1 MRYLIIGNGIAGVEA
16 AINIRKIDKEGDITI
31 ITKSENLFYFRPRL
45 IDYLANKVIFKE
57 IIAKQKNFYE
67 EQRIKN
73 VFNTKITGIRLEAKN
88 AIDSSGVTFKYDKL
102 LLATGA
108 KPFLPPIDGIDK
120 KGVFAFRQ
128 KKDADN
134 IKLFCKDKKNVV
146 IVGGG
151 LLGLE
156 VANSLT
162 ILGKKVTI
170 IEYFNQLLPRQ
181 LDEQGAEV
189 LKTILER
196 KGLSFKLGNITE
208 KIDGKDKVER
218 VMLKSGEIVKT
229 DAVIISAGVRP
240 RLELVKDINVK
251 INRGVKV
258 NDYMET
264 SIKDIYAAGDIAEHR
279 KINYGLWIP
288 SKEQGEIAGK
298 NMAGEGKIKYK
309 GSSFETRLKVT
320 GITLFSAGEFNA
332 KDGEIKTLQE
342 DNVYKKIII
351 KNKKLYGAIILGDDK
366 AALLASKIF
375 KDKKYINMLKE
386 IL

>member
-45 IDYLANKVIFKE
+45 IDYLANKVTFKE
-57 IIAKQKNFYE
+57 IIAKQKDFYE
-67 EQRIKN
+67 EKRIKN
-73 VFNTKITGIRLEAKN
+73 VFNTKVTGIRPETKN
-88 AIDSSGVTFKYDKL
+88 VIDSSGITFKYDKL

-120 KGVFAFRQ
+120 KGVFTFRQ

-134 IKLFCKDKKNVV
+134 IKLFCKDKKDVV
-146 IVGGG
+146 IIGGG

-189 LKTILER
+189 LKIILER
-196 KGLSFKLGNITE
+196 KGLSFELGNITE

-218 VMLKSGEIVKT
+218 VILKSGEIVKT
-229 DAVIISAGVRP
+229 DAVIISAGIRP
-240 RLELVKDINVK
+240 RLELAKDINVK
-251 INRGVKV
+251 INKGIKV

-279 KINYGLWIP
+279 ETNYGLWIP

-298 NMAGEGKIKYK
+298 NMAGEKIKYK

-332 KDGEIKTLQE
+332 KDGEIKTLQG
-342 DNVYKKIII
+342 DDVFKKIII

>member
-1 MRYLIIGNGIAGVEA
+1 MRHLIIGNGIAGVEA
-16 AINIRKIDKEGDITI
+16 AINIRKIDKEGNITI
-31 ITKSENLFYFRPRL
+31 ITKSENPFYFRPRL
-45 IDYLANKVIFKE
+45 IDYLANKVTFKE
-57 IIAKQKNFYE
+57 IIAKQKKFYE

-102 LLATGA
+102 LLAAGA

-181 LDEQGAEV
+181 LDEKGAEV

-240 RLELVKDINVK
+240 SLELVKDINLE

-279 KINYGLWIP
+279 EINYGLWIP

-298 NMAGEGKIKYK
+298 NMAGEKIKYK

>member
-45 IDYLANKVIFKE
+45 IDYLANKVTFKE
-57 IIAKQKNFYE
+57 IIAKQKDFYE
-67 EQRIKN
+67 EKRIKN
-73 VFNTKITGIRLEAKN
+73 VFNTKVTGIRPETKN
-88 AIDSSGVTFKYDKL
+88 VIDSSGITFKYDKL

-120 KGVFAFRQ
+120 KGVFTFRQ

-134 IKLFCKDKKNVV
+134 IKLFCKDKKDVV
-146 IVGGG
+146 IIGGG

-189 LKTILER
+189 LKIILER
-196 KGLSFKLGNITE
+196 KGLSFELGNITE

-218 VMLKSGEIVKT
+218 VILKSGEIVKT
-229 DAVIISAGVRP
+229 DAVIISAGIRP
-240 RLELVKDINVK
+240 RLELAKDINVK
-251 INRGVKV
+251 INKGIKV

-279 KINYGLWIP
+279 ETNYGLWIP

-298 NMAGEGKIKYK
+298 NMAGEKIKYK

-342 DNVYKKIII
+342 DDVFKKIII

>member
-1 MRYLIIGNGIAGVEA
+1 MRCLIIGNGIAGVEA
-16 AINIRKIDKEGDITI
+16 ALNIRKIDKKGNITI
-31 ITKSENLFYFRPRL
+31 ITKSENLSYFRPRL
-45 IDYLANKVIFKE
+45 IDYLANKVTFIE
-57 IIAKQKNFYE
+57 IIAKQKDFYKE
-67 EQRIKN
+67 KRIKN
-73 VFNTKITGIRLEAKN
+73 IFNTKITGIRLEAKN
-88 AIDSSGVTFKYDKL
+88 IIDSSGVTFKYDKL

-128 KKDADN
+128 KEDADN
-134 IKLFCKDKKNVV
+134 IKLFCKDKKDVV

-218 VMLKSGEIVKT
+218 VILKSGEIVKT

-240 RLELVKDINVK
+240 RLELAKDINVE

-279 KINYGLWIP
+279 ETNYGLWIP

-298 NMAGEGKIKYK
+298 NMAGEKIKYK
-309 GSSFETRLKVT
+309 GSSIETRLKVT

-342 DNVYKKIII
+342 DNVFKKIII
-351 KNKKLYGAIILGDDK
+351 KNKELYGAIILGDDK
-366 AALLASKIF
+366 AAILASKIF
-375 KDKKYINMLKE
+375 KDKKHINMLKE

>member
-1 MRYLIIGNGIAGVEA
+1 MRHLIIGNGIAGVEA
-16 AINIRKIDKEGDITI
+16 AINIRKIDKEGNITI

-102 LLATGA
+102 LLAAGA

-240 RLELVKDINVK
+240 SLELVKDINLE

-298 NMAGEGKIKYK
+298 NMAGEKIKYK

>member
-16 AINIRKIDKEGDITI
+16 AINIRKIDKKGNITI
-31 ITKSENLFYFRPRL
+31 ITKSENLSYFRPRL
-45 IDYLANKVIFKE
+45 IDYLANKVTFKE
-57 IIAKQKNFYE
+57 IIAKQEDFYKE
-67 EQRIKN
+67 KRIKN
-73 VFNTKITGIRLEAKN
+73 LFNTKITDIRLEAKN
-88 AIDSSGVTFKYDKL
+88 IIDSSGVTFKYDKL

-128 KKDADN
+128 KEDADN
-134 IKLFCKDKKNVV
+134 IKLFCKDKKDVA

-208 KIDGKDKVER
+208 KIDGKDKVEK
-218 VMLKSGEIVKT
+218 VILKSGEIIKT
-229 DAVIISAGVRP
+229 GAVIISAGVRP
-240 RLELVKDINVK
+240 RLELARNINVE

-279 KINYGLWIP
+279 ETNYGLWIP

-298 NMAGEGKIKYK
+298 NMAGEKIKYK
-309 GSSFETRLKVT
+309 GSSIETRLKVT

-332 KDGEIKTLQE
+332 KDGEIKTLQK
-342 DNVYKKIII
+342 DNVFKKIII

-366 AALLASKIF
+366 AAFLASKIF
-375 KDKKYINMLKE
+375 NDKKYINMLKE

>member
-16 AINIRKIDKEGDITI
+16 ALNIRKIDKKGNITI
-31 ITKSENLFYFRPRL
+31 ITKSENLSYFRPRL
-45 IDYLANKVIFKE
+45 IDYLANKVTFKE
-57 IIAKQKNFYE
+57 IIAKQKDFYE
-67 EQRIKN
+67 EKRIKN

-88 AIDSSGVTFKYDKL
+88 VIDSSGVTFKYDKL

-108 KPFLPPIDGIDK
+108 KPFLPPIDGTDK
-120 KGVFAFRQ
+120 KGVFTFRQ
-128 KKDADN
+128 KEDADN
-134 IKLFCKDKKNVV
+134 IKLFCKDKKDVV

-218 VMLKSGEIVKT
+218 VILKSGEIVKT

-240 RLELVKDINVK
+240 RLELAKDINVE

-279 KINYGLWIP
+279 ETNYGLWIP

-298 NMAGEGKIKYK
+298 NMAGEKIKYK
-309 GSSFETRLKVT
+309 GSSIETRLKVT

-342 DNVYKKIII
+342 DNVFKKIII
-351 KNKKLYGAIILGDDK
+351 KNKELYGAIILGDDK
-366 AALLASKIF
+366 AAILASKIF
-375 KDKKYINMLKE
+375 KDKKHINMLKE

>member
-1 MRYLIIGNGIAGVEA
+1 MRHLIIGNGIAGVEA
-16 AINIRKIDKEGDITI
+16 AINIRKIDKEGNITI
-31 ITKSENLFYFRPRL
+31 ITKSENPFYFRPRL
-45 IDYLANKVIFKE
+45 IDYLANKVTFKE
-57 IIAKQKNFYE
+57 IIAKQKKFYE
-67 EQRIKN
+67 EKRIKN
-73 VFNTKITGIRLEAKN
+73 VFNTKITGRRLEAKN

-240 RLELVKDINVK
+240 SLELVKDINLE

-279 KINYGLWIP
+279 EINYGLWIP

-298 NMAGEGKIKYK
+298 NMAGEKIKYK

>member
-16 AINIRKIDKEGDITI
+16 AINIRKIDKEGNITI

-240 RLELVKDINVK
+240 SLELVKDINVK

-342 DNVYKKIII
+342 NNVYKKIII

>member
-1 MRYLIIGNGIAGVEA
+1 MKYLIIGNGIAGVEA
-16 AINIRKIDKEGDITI
+16 ATNIRKIDKEGDITI

-45 IDYLANKVIFKE
+45 IDYLANKVTFKE
-57 IIAKQKNFYE
+57 IIAKQKDFYE
-67 EQRIKN
+67 EKRIKN
-73 VFNTKITGIRLEAKN
+73 VFNTKITGIRLKAKN
-88 AIDSSGVTFKYDKL
+88 VIDSSGVTFKYDKL

-120 KGVFAFRQ
+120 KGVFIFRQ

-134 IKLFCKDKKNVV
+134 IKLFCKNKKDVVV
-146 IVGGG
+146 IGGG

-181 LDEQGAEV
+181 LDEQGAKV

-196 KGLSFKLGNITE
+196 KGLSFKLGNVTE
-208 KIDGKDKVER
+208 KIDGKDKAER
-218 VMLKSGEIVKT
+218 VILKSGEKVKT
-229 DAVIISAGVRP
+229 DAVIISAGVRSS
-240 RLELVKDINVK
+240 LELAKDIK
-251 INRGVKV
+251 AEINRGVKI

-264 SIKDIYAAGDIAEHR
+264 SIKDIYAGGDIAEHR
-279 KINYGLWIP
+279 EINYGLWIP

-298 NMAGEGKIKYK
+298 NMAGEKIKYK

-320 GITLFSAGEFNA
+320 GIVLFSAGEFNA
-332 KDGEIKTLQE
+332 KDGEIKTLQG
-342 DNVYKKIII
+342 DDVYKKIIS
-351 KNKKLYGAIILGDDK
+351 KNKELYGAIILGDDK

>member
-16 AINIRKIDKEGDITI
+16 AINIRKIDKKGDITI

-45 IDYLANKVIFKE
+45 IDYLANKVTFKG
-57 IIAKQKNFYE
+57 IIAKQKDFYKE
-67 EQRIKN
+67 KRIKN

-88 AIDSSGVTFKYDKL
+88 VIGSSGMTFKYDKL

-108 KPFLPPIDGIDK
+108 KPFLPPIEGIDK
-120 KGVFAFRQ
+120 KGVFTFRQ
-128 KKDADN
+128 KEDADN
-134 IKLFCKDKKNVV
+134 IKLFCKDKKNIVV
-146 IVGGG
+146 IGGG

-218 VMLKSGEIVKT
+218 VILKSGEIVKT

-240 RLELVKDINVK
+240 NLELAKDINVG
-251 INRGVKV
+251 INKGIKV
-258 NDYMET
+258 NDHMET
-264 SIKDIYAAGDIAEHR
+264 SIKNIYAAGDIAEHR
-279 KINYGLWIP
+279 ETNYGLWIP
-288 SKEQGEIAGK
+288 SKEQGEIAGE
-298 NMAGEGKIKYK
+298 NMAGKKIKYK

-342 DNVYKKIII
+342 DDVFKKIIT

>member
-16 AINIRKIDKEGDITI
+16 AINIRKIDKKGNITI
-31 ITKSENLFYFRPRL
+31 ITKSENLSYFRPRL
-45 IDYLANKVIFKE
+45 IDYLANKATFKE
-57 IIAKQKNFYE
+57 IIAKQKDFYE
-67 EQRIKN
+67 EKRIKN
-73 VFNTKITGIRLEAKN
+73 IFNTKITGIRLEAKN
-88 AIDSSGVTFKYDKL
+88 IIDSSGMTFKYDKL

-108 KPFLPPIDGIDK
+108 RPFLPPIEGTDK

-134 IKLFCKDKKNVV
+134 IKLFCKDKKDVV
-146 IVGGG
+146 IIGGG

-156 VANSLT
+156 IANSLT

-208 KIDGKDKVER
+208 KIDGKEKVER
-218 VMLKSGEIVKT
+218 VILKSGEIVKT

-240 RLELVKDINVK
+240 RLELAKEIKVE

-279 KINYGLWIP
+279 ETNYGLWIP

-298 NMAGEGKIKYK
+298 NMAGEKIKYK

-332 KDGEIKTLQE
+332 KDGEIKTLQG
-342 DNVYKKIII
+342 DDVYKKIIS

>member
-16 AINIRKIDKEGDITI
+16 AINIRKIDKEGNITI
-31 ITKSENLFYFRPRL
+31 ITKSENLSYFRPRL
-45 IDYLANKVIFKE
+45 IDYLANKVAFKG
-57 IIAKQKNFYE
+57 IIAKQKDFYE
-67 EQRIKN
+67 EKRIKN
-73 VFNTKITGIRLEAKN
+73 AFNTKITGIRLESKN
-88 AIDSSGVTFKYDKL
+88 VIDSSGVTFKYDKL

-120 KGVFAFRQ
+120 KGVFTFRQ

-134 IKLFCKDKKNVV
+134 IKLFCKDKKDIV
-146 IVGGG
+146 IIGGG

-181 LDEQGAEV
+181 LDEQGAGV

-208 KIDGKDKVER
+208 KIESKEKVER
-218 VMLKSGEIVKT
+218 VILKSGEIVKT
-229 DAVIISAGVRP
+229 DAVIISAGIRP
-240 RLELVKDINVK
+240 RLELAKNINIE

-264 SIKDIYAAGDIAEHR
+264 SIKDIYAAGDIVEHR
-279 KINYGLWIP
+279 EINYGLWMP

-298 NMAGEGKIKYK
+298 NMAGEKIKYK

-320 GITLFSAGEFNA
+320 GITLFSAGEFKT
-332 KDGEIKTLQE
+332 KDGEIKILQE
-342 DNVYKKIII
+342 GDVFKKIII

>member
-31 ITKSENLFYFRPRL
+31 ITKSENLSYFRPRL
-45 IDYLANKVIFKE
+45 IDYLANKVAFKG
-57 IIAKQKNFYE
+57 IIAKQKDFYE
-67 EQRIKN
+67 EKRIKN
-73 VFNTKITGIRLEAKN
+73 AFNTKITGIRLESKN
-88 AIDSSGVTFKYDKL
+88 VIGSSGMTFKYDKL

-120 KGVFAFRQ
+120 KGVFTFRQ

-134 IKLFCKDKKNVV
+134 IKLFCKDKKDIV
-146 IVGGG
+146 IIGGG

-181 LDEQGAEV
+181 LDEQGAGV

-196 KGLSFKLGNITE
+196 KGLSFKLGNVTE
-208 KIDGKDKVER
+208 KIDGKEKVER
-218 VMLKSGEIVKT
+218 VILKSGEIVKT

-240 RLELVKDINVK
+240 RLELAKDINIE

-279 KINYGLWIP
+279 EINYGLWMP

-298 NMAGEGKIKYK
+298 NMAGEKIKYK

-320 GITLFSAGEFNA
+320 GITLFSAGEFKT
-332 KDGEIKTLQE
+332 KDGEIKILQE
-342 DNVYKKIII
+342 GDVFKKIII

>member
-16 AINIRKIDKEGDITI
+16 AINIRKIDKEGNITI
-31 ITKSENLFYFRPRL
+31 ITKSENPFYFRPRL
-45 IDYLANKVIFKE
+45 IDYLANKVTFKE
-57 IIAKQKNFYE
+57 IIAKQKKFYE

-102 LLATGA
+102 LLAAGA

-181 LDEQGAEV
+181 LDEKGAEV

-240 RLELVKDINVK
+240 SLELVKDINIK

-298 NMAGEGKIKYK
+298 NMAGEKIKYK

>member
-1 MRYLIIGNGIAGVEA
+1 
-16 AINIRKIDKEGDITI
+16 
-31 ITKSENLFYFRPRL
+31 
-45 IDYLANKVIFKE
+45 
-57 IIAKQKNFYE
+57 
-67 EQRIKN
+67 
-73 VFNTKITGIRLEAKN
+73 
-88 AIDSSGVTFKYDKL
+88 
-102 LLATGA
+102 
-108 KPFLPPIDGIDK
+108 
-120 KGVFAFRQ
+120 
-128 KKDADN
+128 
-134 IKLFCKDKKNVV
+134 
-146 IVGGG
+146 

-189 LKTILER
+189 LKIILER
-196 KGLSFKLGNITE
+196 KGLSFELGNITE

-218 VMLKSGEIVKT
+218 VILKSGEIVKT
-229 DAVIISAGVRP
+229 DAVIISAGIRP
-240 RLELVKDINVK
+240 RLELAKDINVK
-251 INRGVKV
+251 INKGIKV

-279 KINYGLWIP
+279 ETNYGLWIP

-298 NMAGEGKIKYK
+298 NMAGEKIKYK

-332 KDGEIKTLQE
+332 KDGEIKTLQG
-342 DNVYKKIII
+342 DDVFKKIII